1 MKSSEISKLI
11 GLVERAEVDASSYWG
26 RKNINYNLR
35 FCLWPGQD
43 DTGRKLTA
51 NLGKAAFPWDGASD
65 ARIRLADMFVNERV
79 RLLKNSYARSR
90 MAVQPTES
98 SDISSGK
105 KVETVIQWLLNS
117 HCAAMTKR
125 EVELAANIRETYGLA
140 VMGVFWRRTT
150 RNEKI
155 TFTLDS
161 LQQTYLE
168 TGDPNLALL
177 IEAILDPTQ
186 EEAVAREMDA
196 LLPGQGTIANA
207 RKLRE
212 TGAFEYDS
220 PYIFEN
226 LPDWQAYEP
235 WEDIIFPPSTY
246 DLQRAPFIACRELL
260 REDELREREVTEDYD
275 RKWIEEAI
283 KHKGVYRRNS
293 RSLYRITDS
302 LLLSDD
308 RDMIEIWRVYEKKWN
323 EKIGAMEVWCT
334 HIHPSVVDMV
344 AKSETMGYEHGH
356 YPFVELPLERTSR
369 PLIESRGVPE
379 LVATQQSEIKTQRDY
394 RSDRASLT
402 ILPPLKVPANRGK
415 MDIVL
420 GPAKQL
426 PERRPGEFQWMA
438 PPVNDMGTIEIEA
451 ATRRDVDEYFGVPRA
466 DLAPQRA
473 LLAQQD
479 LVDTWLADMALILG
493 QTFQLAQQYLDDIQ
507 FVRVAGGLPMPFK
520 ASREEIQG
528 KFDLRLDFDA
538 RTLDSEALKIKLQG
552 LTALIPLDTQG
563 VIDRAGLVKFL
574 FGSIDPNL
582 AGLLIRDADAAS
594 QQEMD
599 DEQVQFTKI
608 AAGAEPPLKSEGQ
621 NFQLRLQ
628 TLQNIIQSNPAI
640 QQRLQQDQ
648 IFAAMLNARMESF
661 SFQLQQ
667 QQNAQI
673 GRVGAQ
679 PGLQKIAEQMQQQS
693 PQQQP
698 NPQ

>member
-1 MKSSEISKLI
+1 MKSSAISELI
-11 GLVERAEVDASSYWG
+11 GLVEQAETDAASYWT
-26 RKNINYNLR
+26 RKNLNYNQR
-35 FCLWPGQD
+35 FCLWAGQD
-43 DTGRKLTA
+43 ETGRKYSA
-51 NLGKAAFPWDGASD
+51 NLGKQAFPWDGASD
-65 ARIRLADMFVNERV
+65 AKIRLSDMIVNERV
-79 RLLKNSYARSR
+79 RLMKNSFARAR
-90 MAVQPTES
+90 LAVMPTETT
-98 SDISSGK
+98 DILAGR
-105 KVETVIQWLLNS
+105 KVETVIQWILNS

-125 EVELAANIRETYGLA
+125 EIELAANIRETYGLA
-140 VMGVFWRRTT
+140 VMGVFWRRST

-155 TFTLDS
+155 TFTLES
-161 LQQTYLE
+161 LQMQYME
-168 TGDPNLALL
+168 TGDPQLALI

-196 LLPGQGTIANA
+196 LLPGQGTAANV

-212 TGAFEYDS
+212 TGAFDYDS

-275 RKWIEEAI
+275 PRWIEEAV
-283 KHKGVYRRNS
+283 KHTGVNRRNA
-293 RSLYRITDS
+293 RNMYRVTDS
-302 LLLSDD
+302 LLLSDE
-308 RDMIEIWRVYEKKWN
+308 RDMIEVWRVYQKKWN
-323 EKIGAMEVWCT
+323 EQIGAMEVWCT
-334 HIHPSVVDMV
+334 HIQPSVVDRV
-344 AKSETMGYEHGH
+344 AKSEAMGYEHGH

-379 LVATQQSEIKTQRDY
+379 LVATQQSEIKVQRDY

-438 PPVNDMGTIEIEA
+438 PPANDMGTIEIEA
-451 ATRRDVDEYFGVPRA
+451 ATRRDVDEYFGIPRA
-466 DLAPQRA
+466 DMAPQRA

-493 QTFQLAQQYLDDIQ
+493 QTFQLCQQYLDDIQ
-507 FVRVAGGLPMPFK
+507 FVRVAGGLPTPFR
-520 ASREEIQG
+520 ASRQDIQG
-528 KFDLRLDFDA
+528 KYDLRLDFDA

-552 LTALIPLDTQG
+552 LTQLIPLDTQG

-648 IFAAMLNARMESF
+648 IFAAMLTARMESF

-679 PGLQKIAEQMQQQS
+679 PGLQKVAEQMQQQA
-693 PQQQP
+693 PQQ
-698 NPQ
+698 

>member
-1 MKSSEISKLI
+1 MKSSAISELI
-11 GLVERAEVDASSYWG
+11 GLVEQAETDAASYWT
-26 RKNINYNLR
+26 RKNLNYNQR
-35 FCLWPGQD
+35 FCLWAGQD
-43 DTGRKLTA
+43 ETGRKYSA
-51 NLGKAAFPWDGASD
+51 NLGKQAFPWDGASD
-65 ARIRLADMFVNERV
+65 AKIRLSDMIVNERV
-79 RLLKNSYARSR
+79 RLMKNSFGRARL
-90 MAVQPTES
+90 AVMPTETT
-98 SDISSGK
+98 DIMAGR
-105 KVETVIQWLLNS
+105 KVETVIQWILNS

-125 EVELAANIRETYGLA
+125 EIELAANIRETYGLA
-140 VMGVFWRRTT
+140 VMGVFWRRST

-155 TFTLDS
+155 TFTLES
-161 LQQTYLE
+161 LQMQYME
-168 TGDPNLALL
+168 TGDPQLALI

-196 LLPGQGTIANA
+196 LLPGQGTTSNV

-260 REDELREREVTEDYD
+260 REDELREREITEDYD
-275 RKWIEEAI
+275 PRWIEEAV
-283 KHKGVYRRNS
+283 KHTGVNRRNA
-293 RSLYRITDS
+293 RNMYRVTDS
-302 LLLSDD
+302 LLLSDE
-308 RDMIEIWRVYEKKWN
+308 RDMIQKKWN
-323 EKIGAMEVWCT
+323 EQIGAMEVWCT
-334 HIHPSVVDMV
+334 HIQPSVVDRV
-344 AKSETMGYEHGH
+344 AKSEAMGYEHGH

-379 LVATQQSEIKTQRDY
+379 LVATQQSEIKVQRDY

-438 PPVNDMGTIEIEA
+438 PPANDMGTIEIEA
-451 ATRRDVDEYFGVPRA
+451 ATRRDVDEYFGIPRA
-466 DLAPQRA
+466 DMAPQRA

-493 QTFQLAQQYLDDIQ
+493 QTFQLCQQYLDDIQ
-507 FVRVAGGLPMPFK
+507 FVRVAGGLPTPFR
-520 ASREEIQG
+520 ASRQDIQG
-528 KFDLRLDFDA
+528 KYDLRLDFDA
-538 RTLDSEALKIKLQG
+538 RTLDSEALKIKMQG
-552 LTALIPLDTQG
+552 LTQLIPLDTEG

-582 AGLLIRDADAAS
+582 AGLLVRDADAAS

-648 IFAAMLNARMESF
+648 IFAAMLTARMESF

-679 PGLQKIAEQMQQQS
+679 PGLQKVAEQMQQQS
-693 PQQQP
+693 PQP
-698 NPQ
+698 